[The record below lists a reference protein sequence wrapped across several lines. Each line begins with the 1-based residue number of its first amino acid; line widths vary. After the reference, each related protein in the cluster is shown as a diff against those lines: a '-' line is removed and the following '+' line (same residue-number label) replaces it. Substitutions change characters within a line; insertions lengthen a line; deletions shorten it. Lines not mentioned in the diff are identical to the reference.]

1 MAGARASGWPL
12 SDTKLIVI
20 TGPTATGKTAAA
32 VAIAQRFDGELI
44 GADSVQ
50 VHRGF
55 DIGSGKATAGEL
67 GGVAHH
73 LIDVIDPDAEL
84 DAAQYAA
91 LADAAIADVTRR
103 GKVPIIVGGTP
114 LWLRALLRGLMPLPP
129 SDPALRAS
137 LLAEVERDGA
147 PALHARLR
155 AIDPLAA
162 AKIHPNDAVRIT
174 RALEIHAQTGR
185 PAGELRREHALG
197 APRYAAFV
205 ALVDL
210 DKEAHDR
217 AIEARIDAM
226 LARGWLEETRN
237 LLERFP
243 HARALSSVGYRELC
257 AVCRGACALE
267 RGRLDAI
274 AATRTYARRQRT
286 WWKSEPGERVTT
298 SAAALIEGAHDDA
311 VRALVG

>member
-1 MAGARASGWPL
+1 MKGGALPQ
-12 SDTKLIVI
+12 IVVI

-32 VAIAQRFDGELI
+32 VALAERFDGELV

-50 VHRGF
+50 VYRGF
-55 DIGSGKATAGEL
+55 DIGSGKAEARELAGIP
-67 GGVAHH
+67 HH
-73 LIDVIDPDAEL
+73 LIDVLDPHESL

-91 LADAAIADVTRR
+91 LADAAIASITAK
-103 GKVPIIVGGTP
+103 GKLPIVVGGTP

-147 PALHARLR
+147 PSVHARLR

-162 AKIHPNDAVRIT
+162 ARIHPNDAVRIT

-197 APRYAAFV
+197 APRHRARV

-210 DKEAHDR
+210 PIADHDR
-217 AIEARIDAM
+217 AVEARIDAM
-226 LARGWLEETRN
+226 LARGWLAETRS
-237 LLERFP
+237 LIERFP
-243 HARALSSVGYRELC
+243 EARALMSVGYREL
-257 AVCRGACALE
+257 RRACLGE
-267 RGRLDAI
+267 RSLDEARLDAI
-274 AATRTYARRQRT
+274 RATRTYARRQRT
-286 WWKSEPGERVTT
+286 WWKSEPGERIATT
-298 SAAALIEGAHDDA
+298 AAALVAGEHDA
-311 VRALVG
+311 VLRSAP